1 MYPNIILSNRLQ
13 PSAIVDDATCA
24 ACDFNQSKNG
34 CKRRMDWVWRGD
46 YTPAS
51 RADYERTKDQLS
63 RETHRDGLSFN
74 LLPEK
79 EQAEM
84 VAKRLKTYAQKAYR
98 KTKVTEE
105 ENRTDVVCMRENDFY
120 VDTVRQFRDRRYEYK
135 KLNKTWK
142 KKVSTAVDAAT
153 KKQCEDRVLVYD
165 SLQVAHKCILN
176 SFYGYVMRKGAR
188 WRSMEMAGIVT
199 KTGADIITQARILVE
214 QIGRPLEL
222 DTDGIWCILPGSF
235 PDVYTFTTKDGSKLK
250 LEYPCLMLNADVQ
263 DKFTNH
269 QYQTIVDPDRG
280 IYETRSENSIFFE
293 VDGPYRCMV
302 IPAST
307 EEGKLLKKRY
317 AVFNFDGSLA
327 ELKGF
332 ELKRRGELELIKTF
346 QSQVFGRFLDG
357 NTLKE
362 CYACVADVAN
372 HWIDVIDTRG
382 DCLEDDELVDL
393 ISENR
398 NMSRQLDDYG
408 TQKGTSQTTA
418 RRLGEFLGA
427 EIIKDKGLNCKFI
440 IAEQPYGAPVT
451 DRAIPTAIW
460 KAEPA
465 VMKHY
470 LRKWLKS
477 PGLDGDSLDIRNVLD
492 WDYYLDR
499 LAKTIQKIITI
510 PAALQK
516 VPNPVPRIS
525 HPDWLE
531 SKVNR
536 LNDKFKQR
544 SIKSMFGVKQKVDA
558 NKPQD
563 MATDMEDMVGRETAV
578 KRPMVHK
585 IRRRADKSLTSG
597 AATEGASPIAEP
609 VTRVHLSKYNF
620 GAWLKQK
627 KPLWKQSRR
636 EHRLITSGTGD
647 HDRGG
652 NDKKQK
658 TAVNMDNFLQQGS
671 LSRAENEW
679 QILEVREMC
688 SYDSNIPTKKT
699 GNGEFIVYVMVGST
713 TLEKMTVRV
722 PRVVYVSAR
731 KEISNTSK
739 EILDFRKVDKH
750 LPYSKSAPFVY
761 EITMSEQFFRSN
773 NWISGLVPV
782 DPKDSIDAVLETLY
796 ESGTPLSTRIVA
808 ELGSIVRFNPS
819 SSQPDHEKR
828 KTKTLSLTEL
838 RKIDRP
844 TEGEYLNKQL
854 SYKRVFLYVR
864 INPKTKTGIVTVF
877 SMKEGS
883 GSFGNSGDDFDVTR
897 PSASS
902 NAAFDVGASCAIWV
916 VKPMSG
922 KSQANIS
929 EKLCNSTF
937 SQLLNTI
944 QEAAGLDSDYA
955 CVSPNSKIKVT
966 SLNFVKD
973 EELAYA
979 GANERINSEY
989 KTGHGATL
997 ILLNSSRP
1005 TSQLRRYMSTFGS
1018 FPVISVSFPPGPAH
1032 DPNLSTLPSL
1042 NWERPAVQLSL
1053 EAYLFLTVV
1062 SYPKRVSYCRYGQVP
1077 LGNLGTNENT
1087 TLYEMSLSR
1096 LVQKNRALSWAS
1108 LTPGRPDVGVGY
1120 LPSSDGGHFPVNDV
1134 SPAQYSQDEIWGD
1147 DDELVSPVIRRPGC
1161 YRSIC
1166 VDIDVQD
1173 LAIAALTNMASS
1185 VASMNGGGM
1194 MQQSSDDPNSPTT
1207 VALFD
1212 GGFNLSKVAGPLGD
1226 EMSTS
1231 ISLPIVRSLVGG
1243 WLRDAFATNSLVAD
1257 ELLHHIYRLISNPE
1271 TILHDPALH
1280 RVVHALMKSTFLRL
1294 LSELQRLGCSI
1305 VYASF
1310 HKVIVATNKL
1320 QLSDAEEYIHFV
1332 IETARKQAS
1341 NNTEHGDALAKVS
1354 LRPRQFHSNFV
1365 FLDEFNFGTMQ
1376 LERFDREEIDDSVDF
1391 VVPDGEDESMVVV
1404 PSVVTAW
1411 SLMNY
1416 LGSEIAQEYFRAII
1430 GRFSKDVLKKQMELA
1445 AQGDVLPIAGAIG
1458 MNDQVLSYKRK
1469 MVSKHFASYLTRA
1482 VGEILKDG
1490 PDDELLPPLVTDR
1503 NRNSNPALE
1512 FIKNVIAVLELDT
1525 DVEKEVHVLKRS
1537 LLAQVGVAEY
1547 AKAAQ
1552 WCNPCPSFTL
1562 PDVFCSECHE
1572 SRDVN
1577 LCYIPPREIDGD
1589 IEEQW
1594 ACDDCGMP
1602 YNVPEIE
1609 NRLLHMLQIKAVRY
1623 VLQDV
1628 RCTKTNRVASRA
1640 LAPLSDCSEGLK
1652 LDISRDS
1659 AEKELCLLYSL
1670 SELHKLETLQETIVG
1685 MMRNYH

>member
-1 MYPNIILSNRLQ
+1 MYPNIILTNRLQ

-51 RADYERTKDQLS
+51 RAEYERTKDQLS

-74 LLPEK
+74 QLPEK
-79 EQAEM
+79 EQADL
-84 VAKRLKTYAQKAYR
+84 VTKRLKTYAQKAYR

-105 ENRTDVVCMRENDFY
+105 ENRKDVVCMRENDFY

-142 KKVSTAVDAAT
+142 KKVSTAIDAAT

-235 PDVYTFTTKDGSKLK
+235 PDVYTFTTKDGTKLK
-250 LEYPCLMLNADVQ
+250 LEYPCVMLNADVH

-280 IYETRSENSIFFE
+280 IYETRSECSIFFE

-302 IPAST
+302 LPAST

-346 QSQVFGRFLDG
+346 QSQVFERFLDG
-357 NTLKE
+357 DTLKE

-398 NMSRQLDDYG
+398 SMSRQLDDYG
-408 TQKGTSQTTA
+408 DQKGTSQTTA
-418 RRLGEFLGA
+418 RRLSEFLGA

-451 DRAIPTAIW
+451 ERAIPTAIW

-465 VMKHY
+465 VMKHF

-531 SKVNR
+531 SKVHR
-536 LNDKFKQR
+536 LNDKLKQR
-544 SIKSMFGVKQKVDA
+544 SIKSMFGVKQKADT

-563 MATDMEDMVGRETAV
+563 MAIDIEDLDGRGSPA

-585 IRRRADKSLTSG
+585 LLRRADRSLTTG
-597 AATEGASPIAEP
+597 AASEAPDASAAPE
-609 VTRVHLSKYNF
+609 TRVHLSKENF

-627 KPLWKQSRR
+627 KPVWKQSRR
-636 EHRLITSGTGD
+636 ERRSLTSGRGD
-647 HDRGG
+647 LDRGG
-652 NDKKQK
+652 SEKKQK
-658 TAVNMDNFLQQGS
+658 TAVNIDSFLQQAS
-671 LSRAENEW
+671 VSRAENEW

-722 PRVVYVSAR
+722 PRVVYVSTR
-731 KEISNTSK
+731 KEIENTSK
-739 EILDFRKVDKH
+739 DILDFRKVDKH
-750 LPYSKSAPFVY
+750 LPHSKSASFLY
-761 EITMSEQFFRSN
+761 EITMPEQFFRSRS
-773 NWISGLVPV
+773 WIGGLVPV
-782 DPKDSIDAVLETLY
+782 DPKDSIDDVLETLY
-796 ESGTPLSTRIVA
+796 ESGTPLPTRIVA
-808 ELGSIVRFNPS
+808 ELGSIVRLSPS
-819 SSQPDHEKR
+819 GAKSDKKKR
-828 KTKTLSLTEL
+828 DKTLSLSDL

-844 TEGEYLNKQL
+844 SEGEYLNKQL

-864 INPKTKTGIVTVF
+864 INPKTKTGIVAVF
-877 SMKEGS
+877 SIKEGS
-883 GSFGNSGDDFDVTR
+883 GSFGNSKDNFDVTR
-897 PSASS
+897 PSDSPE
-902 NAAFDVGASCAIWV
+902 AAFDVGASCAIWV
-916 VKPMSG
+916 VKPKSG

-929 EKLCNSTF
+929 VKLCNKTF
-937 SQLLNTI
+937 AELLKTI

-955 CVSPNSKIKVT
+955 CVSPNSQVNVT
-966 SLNFVKD
+966 SLNFVED
-973 EELAYA
+973 EERAYA
-979 GANERINSEY
+979 GANKKIDTEY
-989 KTGHGATL
+989 KAGQGATL
-997 ILLNSSRP
+997 ILLNSSSP
-1005 TSQLRRYMSTFGS
+1005 TSQLRRHMSTFGL
-1018 FPVISVSFPPGPAH
+1018 FPVICVSFPPGPAH

-1042 NWERPAVQLSL
+1042 DWERPLVQLSL
-1053 EAYLFLTVV
+1053 EAYLFLMVV

-1077 LGNLGTNENT
+1077 LGNLDRNENT
-1087 TLYEMSLSR
+1087 TLFEVSLSR
-1096 LVQKNRALSWAS
+1096 LIQKNRALSWAS
-1108 LTPGRPDVGVGY
+1108 LTPGRPDVGIGY
-1120 LPSSDGGHFPVNDV
+1120 LPSSDGGHFPVNDA
-1134 SPAQYSQDEIWGD
+1134 SPARYSQDEIWGD

-1185 VASMNGGGM
+1185 VPSMNSGAM
-1194 MQQSSDDPNSPTT
+1194 MQQNSADPNSPTS

-1231 ISLPIVRSLVGG
+1231 ISLPIIRALVGG

-1341 NNTEHGDALAKVS
+1341 NNGEHGDALAKVS

-1376 LERFDREEIDDSVDF
+1376 LERFDREDIDESVDF
-1391 VVPDGEDESMVVV
+1391 VVPDSEDDSMVVV

-1430 GRFSKDVLKKQMELA
+1430 GRFSKDVLKKQMA
-1445 AQGDVLPIAGAIG
+1445 IASQGDVLPIAGAIG
-1458 MNDQVLSYKRK
+1458 MNDQVLTYKRK
-1469 MVSKHFASYLTRA
+1469 MVSKQFASYLTRA

-1490 PDDELLPPLVTDR
+1490 PDDKLLPPLATDR
-1503 NRNSNPALE
+1503 NRNINPSLE
-1512 FIKNVIAVLELDT
+1512 FIKNVVAVLELDT

-1589 IEEQW
+1589 IEKQW
-1594 ACDDCGMP
+1594 ACEDCGTP

-1640 LAPLSDCSEGLK
+1640 LAPLSDCSAGLK
-1652 LDISRDS
+1652 LDISRES
-1659 AEKELCLLYSL
+1659 TEKELRLLHGL
-1670 SELHKLETLQETIVG
+1670 SELHGLDTLYETISG
-1685 MMRNYH
+1685 MMLSYH